1 MTKSNQEPGTLKPDA
16 ATPKQ
21 LTYIYNAYLKA
32 GLTDTSRLTEIANSF
47 IHPDYHVKHWMD
59 ISHVIASHWI
69 DAIRRAQTIQARKR
83 QAQQFDQNRYDS

>member
-1 MTKSNQEPGTLKPDA
+1 MTKANQEPGTAKIDA

-21 LTYIYNAYLKA
+21 LTYIYNSYLRA

-69 DAIRRAQTIQARKR
+69 DAIRRAQIIQARKR
-83 QAQQFDQNRYDS
+83 QAQQFDPDKYA

>member
-1 MTKSNQEPGTLKPDA
+1 MVKSNQEPGTIRGNA

-21 LTYIYNAYLKA
+21 LTYIYNSYLRA

-69 DAIRRAQTIQARKR
+69 DAIKRAEIIQARKR
-83 QAQQFDQNRYDS
+83 QAETFDPERHES

>member
-1 MTKSNQEPGTLKPDA
+1 MANANQEPGTLKPYA

-32 GLTDTSRLTEIANSF
+32 GLTDTSRLTEIANTF

-59 ISHVIASHWI
+59 ISFNIASHWI
-69 DAIRRAQTIQARKR
+69 DAIRRAEIIQARKR
-83 QAQQFDQNRYDS
+83 QAQQFDPNKER